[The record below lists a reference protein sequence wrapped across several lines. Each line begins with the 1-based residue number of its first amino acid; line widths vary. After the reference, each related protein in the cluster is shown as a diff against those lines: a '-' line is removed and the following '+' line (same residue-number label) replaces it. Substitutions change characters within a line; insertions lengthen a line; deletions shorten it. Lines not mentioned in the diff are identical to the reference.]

1 MQSKQSLSKISNYSG
16 LAVSAIV
23 HVAAAYFLLSHNFS
37 EIKIGEQK
45 PIKIALNSFT
55 PVPQTSAPQISEQV
69 MIPEPTPPAPPP
81 PPEPPKPEPKPEPK
95 VEPKPLPK
103 PEPKV
108 EPKPLPKPE
117 PKKIEKPKAEP
128 KKVEKKPLPKPE
140 PRPEPKIEPK
150 VEPKPAITA
159 PAPTA
164 TPAPVVNSN
173 LPANNKSIAAAPA
186 QKVAQELNLS
196 NAQSDEDFSKV
207 IAAVKKY
214 KSYPNNAR
222 RMKHQGVVEV
232 RFLLKTDGSI
242 DELKV
247 TKSSG
252 FESLDNGALEN
263 VKKASSEF
271 PKPKEDRYLRFP
283 IAFTLR

>member
-55 PVPQTSAPQISEQV
+55 PVPQTTAPQISEQV
-69 MIPEPTPPAPPP
+69 MIPEPTPPAPAPP
-81 PPEPPKPEPKPEPK
+81 PPQPPKPEPKPEPK

-103 PEPKV
+103 PEQ
-108 EPKPLPKPE
+108 
-117 PKKIEKPKAEP
+117 KKIEKPKPEP

-150 VEPKPAITA
+150 VEPKPAITT
-159 PAPTA
+159 PASVA
-164 TPAPVVNSN
+164 TPAPAVNSN
-173 LPANNKSIAAAPA
+173 LPANNKSIASAPA

-271 PKPKEDRYLRFP
+271 PKPKEARYLRFP

>member
-81 PPEPPKPEPKPEPK
+81 PEPPKPEPKPEPK

-103 PEPKV
+103 PEPK
-108 EPKPLPKPE
+108 
-117 PKKIEKPKAEP
+117 KIEKPKPEP

-159 PAPTA
+159 PAPAA
-164 TPAPVVNSN
+164 TPAPAVNTN
-173 LPANNKSIAAAPA
+173 LPANNKSIASAPA

-207 IAAVKKY
+207 IAAVKKH

-232 RFLLKTDGSI
+232 RFLLKTDGNI

-271 PKPKEDRYLRFP
+271 PKPKEARYLRFP

>member
-23 HVAAAYFLLSHNFS
+23 HVVAAYFLLSHNFS
-37 EIKIGEQK
+37 EIKIDEQK

-81 PPEPPKPEPKPEPK
+81 PPEP
-95 VEPKPLPK
+95 
-103 PEPKV
+103 
-108 EPKPLPKPE
+108 
-117 PKKIEKPKAEP
+117 KKIEKPKPEP

-159 PAPTA
+159 PSPAA
-164 TPAPVVNSN
+164 TPAPAVNSN
-173 LPANNKSIAAAPA
+173 LPANNKSIASAPA

-207 IAAVKKY
+207 IAAVKKH

-271 PKPKEDRYLRFP
+271 PKPKEARYLRFP

>member
-69 MIPEPTPPAPPP
+69 LIPEPTPPAPPP
-81 PPEPPKPEPKPEPK
+81 PTEPPKPEPKPEPK

-103 PEPKV
+103 PEPK
-108 EPKPLPKPE
+108 
-117 PKKIEKPKAEP
+117 KIEKPKPEP

-150 VEPKPAITA
+150 VEPKPDITA

-164 TPAPVVNSN
+164 TPAPAVNSN

-207 IAAVKKY
+207 IAAVKKH

-271 PKPKEDRYLRFP
+271 PKPKEARYLRFP

>member
-103 PEPKV
+103 PEPK
-108 EPKPLPKPE
+108 
-117 PKKIEKPKAEP
+117 KIEKPKAEP

-140 PRPEPKIEPK
+140 PRPESKIEPK

-164 TPAPVVNSN
+164 TPAPAVNTN
-173 LPANNKSIAAAPA
+173 LPANNKSIASAPA

>member
-55 PVPQTSAPQISEQV
+55 PVPQTSAPQIAEQV

-103 PEPKV
+103 PEPK
-108 EPKPLPKPE
+108 
-117 PKKIEKPKAEP
+117 KIEKPKPEP

-159 PAPTA
+159 PAPVA
-164 TPAPVVNSN
+164 TPAPAVNSN
-173 LPANNKSIAAAPA
+173 LPANNKSIASAPA

-207 IAAVKKY
+207 IAAVKKH

-271 PKPKEDRYLRFP
+271 PKPKEARYLRFP
-283 IAFTLR
+283 IAFTLK

>member
-55 PVPQTSAPQISEQV
+55 PVPQTTAPQISEQV
-69 MIPEPTPPAPPP
+69 MIPEPTPPAPPS

-103 PEPKV
+103 PEPK
-108 EPKPLPKPE
+108 
-117 PKKIEKPKAEP
+117 KIEKPKPEP

-173 LPANNKSIAAAPA
+173 LPANNKSIASAPA

-207 IAAVKKY
+207 IAAVKKH

-271 PKPKEDRYLRFP
+271 PKPKEARYLRFP

>member
-69 MIPEPTPPAPPP
+69 MIPEPTPPAPAPP
-81 PPEPPKPEPKPEPK
+81 PPQPPKPE
-95 VEPKPLPK
+95 PK

-117 PKKIEKPKAEP
+117 PKKIEKPKPEP

-140 PRPEPKIEPK
+140 PRPEPKTEPK

-173 LPANNKSIAAAPA
+173 LPANNKSIASAPA

-207 IAAVKKY
+207 IAAVKKH

-232 RFLLKTDGSI
+232 RFLLKADGSI

-271 PKPKEDRYLRFP
+271 PKPKEARYLRFP

>member
-37 EIKIGEQK
+37 DIKIGEQK

-69 MIPEPTPPAPPP
+69 LIPEPTPPAPPP
-81 PPEPPKPEPKPEPK
+81 PTEPPKPEPKPEPK

-103 PEPKV
+103 PEPK
-108 EPKPLPKPE
+108 
-117 PKKIEKPKAEP
+117 KIEKPKPEP

-150 VEPKPAITA
+150 VEPKPDITA

-173 LPANNKSIAAAPA
+173 LPANNKSIASAPA

-207 IAAVKKY
+207 IAAVKKH

-271 PKPKEDRYLRFP
+271 PKPKEARYLRFP
-283 IAFTLR
+283 IAFTLK

>member
-81 PPEPPKPEPKPEPK
+81 PPQPPKPEPKPE
-95 VEPKPLPK
+95 L
-103 PEPKV
+103 KV

-117 PKKIEKPKAEP
+117 PKKIEKPKPEP

-164 TPAPVVNSN
+164 TPAPAVNSN

-207 IAAVKKY
+207 IAAVKKH

-271 PKPKEDRYLRFP
+271 PKPKEARYLRFP
-283 IAFTLR
+283 IAFTLK

>member
-1 MQSKQSLSKISNYSG
+1 MQSKQSLSKISSYSG

-23 HVAAAYFLLSHNFS
+23 HVVAAYFLLSHNFS

-55 PVPQTSAPQISEQV
+55 PVPQTTAPQISEQV

-81 PPEPPKPEPKPEPK
+81 PPEPPKPEPKPE
-95 VEPKPLPK
+95 L
-103 PEPKV
+103 KV

-150 VEPKPAITA
+150 VEPKPEPTPAVTA

-164 TPAPVVNSN
+164 TPAPAVNSN
-173 LPANNKSIAAAPA
+173 LPANNKSIASAPA

-207 IAAVKKY
+207 IAAVKKH

-271 PKPKEDRYLRFP
+271 PKPKEARYLRFP
-283 IAFTLR
+283 IAFTLK

>member
-55 PVPQTSAPQISEQV
+55 PVPQTTAPQISEQV

-81 PPEPPKPEPKPEPK
+81 PPEPPKPEPK
-95 VEPKPLPK
+95 
-103 PEPKV
+103 
-108 EPKPLPKPE
+108 
-117 PKKIEKPKAEP
+117 KIEKPKPEP

-140 PRPEPKIEPK
+140 PHPEPKTEPK
-150 VEPKPAITA
+150 VEPTPAITA
-159 PAPTA
+159 PAPIA
-164 TPAPVVNSN
+164 TPAPAVNTN
-173 LPANNKSIAAAPA
+173 LPANNKSIASAPA

-207 IAAVKKY
+207 IAAVKKH

-271 PKPKEDRYLRFP
+271 PKPKEARYLRFP
-283 IAFTLR
+283 IAFTLK

>member
-69 MIPEPTPPAPPP
+69 LIPEPTPPAPPP

-103 PEPKV
+103 PEPK
-108 EPKPLPKPE
+108 
-117 PKKIEKPKAEP
+117 KIEKPKPEP
-128 KKVEKKPLPKPE
+128 KKVEKKPEPKPE

-164 TPAPVVNSN
+164 TPAPAVNSN
-173 LPANNKSIAAAPA
+173 LPANNKSIASAPA

-207 IAAVKKY
+207 IAAVKKH

-242 DELKV
+242 DELKI

-271 PKPKEDRYLRFP
+271 PKPKEARYLRFP

>member
-69 MIPEPTPPAPPP
+69 LIPEPTPPAP

-103 PEPKV
+103 PEPKKV
-108 EPKPLPKPE
+108 
-117 PKKIEKPKAEP
+117 EKPKPEP

-150 VEPKPAITA
+150 VEPKPAITT
-159 PAPTA
+159 PASVA
-164 TPAPVVNSN
+164 TPAPAVNSN
-173 LPANNKSIAAAPA
+173 LPANNKSIASAPA

-207 IAAVKKY
+207 IAAVKKH

-271 PKPKEDRYLRFP
+271 PKPKEARYLRLP

>member
-1 MQSKQSLSKISNYSG
+1 MKTLQSKQSLSKISNYSG

-55 PVPQTSAPQISEQV
+55 PVPQTTAPQISEQV

-81 PPEPPKPEPKPEPK
+81 PPQPPKPEPKPEPK
-95 VEPKPLPK
+95 VK
-103 PEPKV
+103 
-108 EPKPLPKPE
+108 PKPLPKPE
-117 PKKIEKPKAEP
+117 PKKIEKPKPEP

-164 TPAPVVNSN
+164 TPAPVVNTN
-173 LPANNKSIAAAPA
+173 LPANNKSIASAPA

-207 IAAVKKY
+207 IAAVKKH

-271 PKPKEDRYLRFP
+271 PKPKEARYLRFP

>member
-1 MQSKQSLSKISNYSG
+1 MQSKQSLSKISSYSG

-23 HVAAAYFLLSHNFS
+23 HAAVAYFLLSHNFS
-37 EIKIGEQK
+37 EIKIDEQK

-55 PVPQTSAPQISEQV
+55 PVPQTTAPQISEQA

-81 PPEPPKPEPKPEPK
+81 PPEPPKPEPKP
-95 VEPKPLPK
+95 
-103 PEPKV
+103 

-159 PAPTA
+159 PAPVA

-173 LPANNKSIAAAPA
+173 LPANNKSIASAPA

-232 RFLLKTDGSI
+232 RFLLKADGSI

-263 VKKASSEF
+263 VKKANSEF
-271 PKPKEDRYLRFP
+271 PKPKEARYLRFP
-283 IAFTLR
+283 IAFTLK

>member
-37 EIKIGEQK
+37 EIKIDEQK

-81 PPEPPKPEPKPEPK
+81 EPEPPKPEPKPEPK

-103 PEPKV
+103 PEP
-108 EPKPLPKPE
+108 
-117 PKKIEKPKAEP
+117 
-128 KKVEKKPLPKPE
+128 
-140 PRPEPKIEPK
+140 RPEPKIEPK
-150 VEPKPAITA
+150 VEPRPTATA

-173 LPANNKSIAAAPA
+173 LPANNKSIASAPA

-207 IAAVKKY
+207 IAAVKKH
-214 KSYPNNAR
+214 KNYPNNAR

-263 VKKASSEF
+263 IKKASSEF
-271 PKPKEDRYLRFP
+271 PKPKEARYLRFP

>member
-16 LAVSAIV
+16 LVASAIV

-55 PVPQTSAPQISEQV
+55 PVPQTTAPQISEQV

-81 PPEPPKPEPKPEPK
+81 PPQPPKPE
-95 VEPKPLPK
+95 PK

-117 PKKIEKPKAEP
+117 PKKIEKPKPEP
-128 KKVEKKPLPKPE
+128 KKVEKKPLSKPE

-164 TPAPVVNSN
+164 TPAPAVNSN
-173 LPANNKSIAAAPA
+173 LPANNKSIASAPA

-207 IAAVKKY
+207 IAAVKKH

-271 PKPKEDRYLRFP
+271 PKPKEARYLRFP

>member
-55 PVPQTSAPQISEQV
+55 PVPQTTAPQISEQV
-69 MIPEPTPPAPPP
+69 MIPEPSPPAPPP

-95 VEPKPLPK
+95 M
-103 PEPKV
+103 

-117 PKKIEKPKAEP
+117 PKKIEKPKPEP

-140 PRPEPKIEPK
+140 PRPEPKTEPK
-150 VEPKPAITA
+150 VEPQPAITA
-159 PAPTA
+159 PAPIA
-164 TPAPVVNSN
+164 TPAPAVNSN

-207 IAAVKKY
+207 IAAVKKH

-271 PKPKEDRYLRFP
+271 PKPKEARYLRFP

>member
-81 PPEPPKPEPKPEPK
+81 PPEPPKPEPKPE
-95 VEPKPLPK
+95 L
-103 PEPKV
+103 KV

-117 PKKIEKPKAEP
+117 PKKIEKPKPEP

-140 PRPEPKIEPK
+140 PRPEPK
-150 VEPKPAITA
+150 VEPKPEPAPAITA
-159 PAPTA
+159 PAPIA
-164 TPAPVVNSN
+164 TPAPAVNTN
-173 LPANNKSIAAAPA
+173 LPANNKSIASAPA

-207 IAAVKKY
+207 IAAVKKH

-271 PKPKEDRYLRFP
+271 PKPKEVRYLRFP

>member
-69 MIPEPTPPAPPP
+69 LIPEPTPPAPPP
-81 PPEPPKPEPKPEPK
+81 PPQPPKPEPKPEPK
-95 VEPKPLPK
+95 I
-103 PEPKV
+103 

-117 PKKIEKPKAEP
+117 PKKIEKPKPEP

-159 PAPTA
+159 PAPVA
-164 TPAPVVNSN
+164 TPAPAVNSN
-173 LPANNKSIAAAPA
+173 LPANNKSIASAPA

-207 IAAVKKY
+207 IAAVKKH

-271 PKPKEDRYLRFP
+271 PKPKEARYLRFP

>member
-55 PVPQTSAPQISEQV
+55 PVPQTTAPQISEQV

-81 PPEPPKPEPKPEPK
+81 EPEPPKPEPKPEPK

-103 PEPKV
+103 PEPK
-108 EPKPLPKPE
+108 
-117 PKKIEKPKAEP
+117 KIEKPKPEP

-159 PAPTA
+159 PAPVT
-164 TPAPVVNSN
+164 TPAPAVNSN
-173 LPANNKSIAAAPA
+173 LPANNKSIASAPA

-207 IAAVKKY
+207 IAAVKKH

-271 PKPKEDRYLRFP
+271 PKPKEARYLRFP

>member
-55 PVPQTSAPQISEQV
+55 PVPQTTAPQISEQV
-69 MIPEPTPPAPPP
+69 LIPEPTPPAPPP
-81 PPEPPKPEPKPEPK
+81 PPQPPKPE
-95 VEPKPLPK
+95 PK

-117 PKKIEKPKAEP
+117 PKKIEKPKPEP
-128 KKVEKKPLPKPE
+128 KKVEKKPEPKPE
-140 PRPEPKIEPK
+140 PRPEPKTEPK

-159 PAPTA
+159 PAPVA
-164 TPAPVVNSN
+164 TPAPAVNSN

-271 PKPKEDRYLRFP
+271 PKPKEARYLRFP
-283 IAFTLR
+283 IAFTLK

>member
-55 PVPQTSAPQISEQV
+55 PVPQTTAPQISEQV
-69 MIPEPTPPAPPP
+69 MIPEPTPPAPAPPP

-103 PEPKV
+103 PEPK
-108 EPKPLPKPE
+108 
-117 PKKIEKPKAEP
+117 KIEKPKPEP

-140 PRPEPKIEPK
+140 PRPEPKTEPK

-159 PAPTA
+159 PAPTT
-164 TPAPVVNSN
+164 TPAPAVNSN
-173 LPANNKSIAAAPA
+173 LPANNKSIASAPA

-207 IAAVKKY
+207 IAAVKKH

-271 PKPKEDRYLRFP
+271 PKPKEARYLRFP
-283 IAFTLR
+283 IAFTLK

>member
-69 MIPEPTPPAPPP
+69 LIPEPTPPAPPP

-103 PEPKV
+103 PEPK
-108 EPKPLPKPE
+108 
-117 PKKIEKPKAEP
+117 KIEKPKPEP
-128 KKVEKKPLPKPE
+128 KKVEKKPEPKPKPKPE
-140 PRPEPKIEPK
+140 PRPEPKTEPK

-159 PAPTA
+159 PAPVT

-173 LPANNKSIAAAPA
+173 LPANNKSIASAPA

-207 IAAVKKY
+207 IAAVKKH

-271 PKPKEDRYLRFP
+271 PKPKEARYLRFP

>member
-23 HVAAAYFLLSHNFS
+23 HVAVAYFLLSHNFS

-55 PVPQTSAPQISEQV
+55 PVPQTTAPQISEQV

-81 PPEPPKPEPKPEPK
+81 PEPPKPEPKPEPK
-95 VEPKPLPK
+95 I
-103 PEPKV
+103 

-117 PKKIEKPKAEP
+117 PKKIEKPKPEP

-159 PAPTA
+159 PAPTT
-164 TPAPVVNSN
+164 TPAPAANSN

-207 IAAVKKY
+207 IAAVKKH

-271 PKPKEDRYLRFP
+271 PKPKEARYLRFP
-283 IAFTLR
+283 IAFTLK

>member
-37 EIKIGEQK
+37 EVKIGEQK

-81 PPEPPKPEPKPEPK
+81 PEPPKPEPKPEPK

-103 PEPKV
+103 PEPK
-108 EPKPLPKPE
+108 
-117 PKKIEKPKAEP
+117 KIEKPKPEP

-140 PRPEPKIEPK
+140 PRPEPKVEPK
-150 VEPKPAITA
+150 VEPTPAITA
-159 PAPTA
+159 PSPAA
-164 TPAPVVNSN
+164 TPAPAVNSN
-173 LPANNKSIAAAPA
+173 LPANNKSIASAPA

-207 IAAVKKY
+207 IAAVKKH

-263 VKKASSEF
+263 VKKGSSEF

>member
-55 PVPQTSAPQISEQV
+55 PVPQTTAPQISEQV

-81 PPEPPKPEPKPEPK
+81 PPEPPKPEPKPE
-95 VEPKPLPK
+95 L
-103 PEPKV
+103 KV

-117 PKKIEKPKAEP
+117 PKKIEKPKPEP

-159 PAPTA
+159 PAPTT
-164 TPAPVVNSN
+164 TPAPAVNSN
-173 LPANNKSIAAAPA
+173 LPANNKSIASAPA

-207 IAAVKKY
+207 IAAVKKH

>member
-37 EIKIGEQK
+37 EVKIGEQK

-103 PEPKV
+103 PEPKKV
-108 EPKPLPKPE
+108 
-117 PKKIEKPKAEP
+117 EKPKAEP

-150 VEPKPAITA
+150 AEPQVEPAPSPA
-159 PAPTA
+159 A
-164 TPAPVVNSN
+164 TPAPAVNTN
-173 LPANNKSIAAAPA
+173 LPANNKSIASAPA

-207 IAAVKKY
+207 IAAVKKH
-214 KSYPNNAR
+214 KNYPNNAR

-271 PKPKEDRYLRFP
+271 PKPKEARYLRFP

>member
-1 MQSKQSLSKISNYSG
+1 LQSKQSLSKISNYSG

-23 HVAAAYFLLSHNFS
+23 HVVAAYFLLSHNFS

-55 PVPQTSAPQISEQV
+55 PVPQTTAPQISEQV
-69 MIPEPTPPAPPP
+69 LIPEPTPPAPPP

-103 PEPKV
+103 PEPK
-108 EPKPLPKPE
+108 
-117 PKKIEKPKAEP
+117 KIEKPKPEP
-128 KKVEKKPLPKPE
+128 KKVEKKP
-140 PRPEPKIEPK
+140 
-150 VEPKPAITA
+150 EPKP
-159 PAPTA
+159 
-164 TPAPVVNSN
+164 TPAPAVNTN
-173 LPANNKSIAAAPA
+173 LPANNKSIASAPA

-207 IAAVKKY
+207 IAAVKKH

-271 PKPKEDRYLRFP
+271 PKPKEARYLRFP

>member
-55 PVPQTSAPQISEQV
+55 PVPQTTAPQISEQV

-81 PPEPPKPEPKPEPK
+81 PPEPPKPEPEPK
-95 VEPKPLPK
+95 VEPKPL
-103 PEPKV
+103 
-108 EPKPLPKPE
+108 LKPE
-117 PKKIEKPKAEP
+117 PKKIEKPKPEP
-128 KKVEKKPLPKPE
+128 KKVEKKPEPKPE
-140 PRPEPKIEPK
+140 PRPEPKTEPK

-159 PAPTA
+159 PAPVA
-164 TPAPVVNSN
+164 TPAPAVNSN

-207 IAAVKKY
+207 IAAVKKH

-271 PKPKEDRYLRFP
+271 PKPKEARYLRFP
-283 IAFTLR
+283 IAFTLK

>member
-55 PVPQTSAPQISEQV
+55 PVPQTTAPQISEQV

-81 PPEPPKPEPKPEPK
+81 LPEPPKPEPKPEPK

-103 PEPKV
+103 PEPK
-108 EPKPLPKPE
+108 
-117 PKKIEKPKAEP
+117 KIEKPKPEP

-140 PRPEPKIEPK
+140 PRPEPKTEPK
-150 VEPKPAITA
+150 VEPTPAVTA

-164 TPAPVVNSN
+164 TSAPAINTN
-173 LPANNKSIAAAPA
+173 LPANNKSIASAPA

-232 RFLLKTDGSI
+232 RFLLKADGSI

-271 PKPKEDRYLRFP
+271 PKPKEARYLRFP

>member
-55 PVPQTSAPQISEQV
+55 PVPQTTAPQISEQV
-69 MIPEPTPPAPPP
+69 MIPEPTPPAPP

-103 PEPKV
+103 PEPK
-108 EPKPLPKPE
+108 
-117 PKKIEKPKAEP
+117 KIEKPKPEP

-164 TPAPVVNSN
+164 TPAPVVNTN
-173 LPANNKSIAAAPA
+173 LPANNKSIASAPA
-186 QKVAQELNLS
+186 QKVAQDLNLS

-207 IAAVKKY
+207 IAAVKKH

-271 PKPKEDRYLRFP
+271 PKPKEARYLRFP

>member
-1 MQSKQSLSKISNYSG
+1 MQSKQFLSKISNYSG

-23 HVAAAYFLLSHNFS
+23 HAAAAYFLLSHNFS

-55 PVPQTSAPQISEQV
+55 PVPQTSAPQTSEQV
-69 MIPEPTPPAPPP
+69 MIPEPTPPAPP
-81 PPEPPKPEPKPEPK
+81 KPEPKSEPK
-95 VEPKPLPK
+95 I
-103 PEPKV
+103 

-117 PKKIEKPKAEP
+117 PKKVEKPKAEP

-150 VEPKPAITA
+150 VEPTPAITA

-207 IAAVKKY
+207 IAAVKKH
-214 KSYPNNAR
+214 KNYPNNAR

-247 TKSSG
+247 SKSSG
-252 FESLDNGALEN
+252 FESLDKGAIEN
-263 VKKASSEF
+263 ILKASSEF
-271 PKPKEDRYLRFP
+271 PKPKEDHYLRFP

>member
-81 PPEPPKPEPKPEPK
+81 PPQPPKPEPKPEPK
-95 VEPKPLPK
+95 VEPKPL
-103 PEPKV
+103 
-108 EPKPLPKPE
+108 LKPE
-117 PKKIEKPKAEP
+117 PKKIEKPKPEP
-128 KKVEKKPLPKPE
+128 KKMEKKPLPKPE
-140 PRPEPKIEPK
+140 PRPEPKTEPK
-150 VEPKPAITA
+150 VEPKPEPTPAITA
-159 PAPTA
+159 PAPIA
-164 TPAPVVNSN
+164 TPAPAVNTN

-186 QKVAQELNLS
+186 QKVAQELNLA

-207 IAAVKKY
+207 IAAVKKH
-214 KSYPNNAR
+214 KNYPSNAR
-222 RMKHQGVVEV
+222 RMRHQGVVEV

-247 TKSSG
+247 SKSSG
-252 FESLDNGALEN
+252 FESLDKGAIEN
-263 VKKASSEF
+263 ILKASSEF
-271 PKPKEDRYLRFP
+271 PKPKEARYLRFP

>member
-55 PVPQTSAPQISEQV
+55 PVPQTTAPQISEQV

-81 PPEPPKPEPKPEPK
+81 PPQPPKPE
-95 VEPKPLPK
+95 PK

-117 PKKIEKPKAEP
+117 PKKIEKPKPEP
-128 KKVEKKPLPKPE
+128 KKMEKKPLPKPE

-173 LPANNKSIAAAPA
+173 LPANNKSIASAPA

-207 IAAVKKY
+207 IAAVKKH

-271 PKPKEDRYLRFP
+271 PKPKEARYLRFP

>member
-1 MQSKQSLSKISNYSG
+1 MQSKQSLSKNSNYSG

-95 VEPKPLPK
+95 IEPKPLPK
-103 PEPKV
+103 PE
-108 EPKPLPKPE
+108 L
-117 PKKIEKPKAEP
+117 KKIEKPKPEP

-164 TPAPVVNSN
+164 TQAPAVNSN

-207 IAAVKKY
+207 IAAVKKH
-214 KSYPNNAR
+214 KNYPNNAR

-242 DELKV
+242 DDLKV

-271 PKPKEDRYLRFP
+271 PKPKEARYLRFP

>member
-37 EIKIGEQK
+37 EVKIGEQK

-81 PPEPPKPEPKPEPK
+81 EPPKPEPKPEPK
-95 VEPKPLPK
+95 I
-103 PEPKV
+103 

-117 PKKIEKPKAEP
+117 PKKVEKPKAEP

-140 PRPEPKIEPK
+140 PRPESKIEPK

-164 TPAPVVNSN
+164 TPAPAVNTN
-173 LPANNKSIAAAPA
+173 LPANNKSIASAPA

-222 RMKHQGVVEV
+222 RMKHQGVVKV

-271 PKPKEDRYLRFP
+271 PKPKEARYLRFP

>member
-81 PPEPPKPEPKPEPK
+81 EPPKPEPKPEPK

-103 PEPKV
+103 PEPK
-108 EPKPLPKPE
+108 
-117 PKKIEKPKAEP
+117 KIEKPKPEP

-140 PRPEPKIEPK
+140 PHPEPKTEPK
-150 VEPKPAITA
+150 VEPTPAVTA
-159 PAPTA
+159 PAPVA
-164 TPAPVVNSN
+164 TPAPVVNTN

-207 IAAVKKY
+207 IAAVKKH

-271 PKPKEDRYLRFP
+271 PKPKEARYLRFP
-283 IAFTLR
+283 IAFTLK